1 MGVCSRRTQ
10 RLSGG
15 AGTSGG
21 AQPLPRAGPGTP
33 RPRPRQ
39 GPAPPQNSPAFVIK
53 LPRGQGWGWG
63 SYNLLAVNKAP
74 SGDDAPARLKRPEQS
89 VNETYFSSRSI
100 DMI

>member
-15 AGTSGG
+15 AGSSGG

-33 RPRPRQ
+33 SPRQ
-39 GPAPPQNSPAFVIK
+39 GPKPPGQTLLRLS
-53 LPRGQGWGWG
+53 LSCRGARAG
-63 SYNLLAVNKAP
+63 SYNLLAVNKALA
-74 SGDDAPARLKRPEQS
+74 GDDAPARLKRPEQS
-89 VNETYFSSRSI
+89 VNETYFSYSTI

>member
-21 AQPLPRAGPGTP
+21 AQPLPRAGPGT
-33 RPRPRQ
+33 PRPRQ

-74 SGDDAPARLKRPEQS
+74 SGDDAPARLKRSEQS
-89 VNETYFSSRSI
+89 VNETYFSYRSI